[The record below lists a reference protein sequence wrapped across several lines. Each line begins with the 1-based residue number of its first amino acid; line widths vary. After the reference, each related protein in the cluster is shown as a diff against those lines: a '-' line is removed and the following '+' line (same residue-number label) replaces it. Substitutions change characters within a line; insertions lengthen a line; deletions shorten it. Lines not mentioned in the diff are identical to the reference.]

1 MGQATFTCKQFA
13 VKQDQCA
20 MKVSTDACIFGAW
33 AAQKIAKLSLSSPR
47 ILDIGTGTGLLSLI
61 IAQQLT
67 DFSITAIEI
76 DEAAALQAKDNF
88 NKSPW
93 SEHLFLKKADINLY
107 SNDKQFD
114 VIISNPPFYERDLRA
129 NSPAKNQAFHDSS
142 LTLSTLLI
150 ASLKLLKPQGY
161 IFLILPITRKEDL
174 LKYCLSM
181 GISITT
187 CCEVKPSP
195 HKRISRILV
204 ECRIEREISP
214 KNIHTTSL
222 VIQGTNNGYSPE
234 AFALLKDYY
243 LHL

>member
-33 AAQKIAKLSLSSPR
+33 AAQKITKLSLSSPR
-47 ILDIGTGTGLLSLI
+47 ILDIGTGTGLLSLM
-61 IAQQLT
+61 IAQQIT
-67 DFSITAIEI
+67 NFSITAIEI
-76 DEAAALQAKDNF
+76 DEAAALQAKENF

-93 SEHLFLKKADINLY
+93 NEHLHLKQADINFF
-107 SNDKQFD
+107 STDTQFD
-114 VIISNPPFYERDLRA
+114 VIISNPPFYERDLLA
-129 NSPAKNQAFHDSS
+129 NTPAKNQAFHDSS

-161 IFLILPITRKEDL
+161 IFLILPMTRKEDL
-174 LKYCLSM
+174 VKYCLSM

-204 ECRIEREISP
+204 ECRKEKEVHP
-214 KNIHTTSL
+214 MKNLTTSL
-222 VIQGTNNGYSPE
+222 VIQGNNNGYSPE

>member
-1 MGQATFTCKQFA
+1 MPVF
-13 VKQDQCA
+13 
-20 MKVSTDACIFGAW
+20 FGAW

-47 ILDIGTGTGLLSLI
+47 ILDIGTGTGLLSLM

-107 SNDKQFD
+107 SNEKQFD

-150 ASLKLLKPQGY
+150 ASLKL
-161 IFLILPITRKEDL
+161 FETT
-174 LKYCLSM
+174 
-181 GISITT
+181 GISLFDFTYN
-187 CCEVKPSP
+187 KKGGP
-195 HKRISRILV
+195 
-204 ECRIEREISP
+204 REILF
-214 KNIHTTSL
+214 IH
-222 VIQGTNNGYSPE
+222 GYKYYN
-234 AFALLKDYY
+234 LL
-243 LHL
+243 

>member
-47 ILDIGTGTGLLSLI
+47 IL
-61 IAQQLT
+61 
-67 DFSITAIEI
+67 AIEI

-107 SNDKQFD
+107 SNEKQFD

-174 LKYCLSM
+174 VKYCLSM